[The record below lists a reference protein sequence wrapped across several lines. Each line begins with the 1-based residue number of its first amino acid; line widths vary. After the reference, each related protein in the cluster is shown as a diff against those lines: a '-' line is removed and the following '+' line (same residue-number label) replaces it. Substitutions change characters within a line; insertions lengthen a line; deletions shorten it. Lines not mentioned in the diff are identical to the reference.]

1 MALQQVGSMTTNK
14 QESHGTTHLMLPF
27 PFHLLLGF
35 GILLVC
41 IFDFSSFHRRGT
53 LLLHGS
59 TLLVRVNHILD
70 LLIVR
75 LVEVE
80 PSRYHAMQVQNRS
93 LSVSRPFI
101 DHVPAGAARLLCNLY
116 IIL

>member
-1 MALQQVGSMTTNK
+1 MTTNK
-14 QESHGTTHLMLPF
+14 QESHGTTHLMLHF

-41 IFDFSSFHRRGT
+41 IFDFSSFHRRGI

-59 TLLVRVNHILD
+59 VLLVRVNHILD
-70 LLIVR
+70 LFIVG

-93 LSVSRPFI
+93 LSLSQPSNDYI
-101 DHVPAGAARLLCNLY
+101 PAGTARLLCNLY